1 MKVKEMPNLSAPS
14 VVIIGNTK
22 NLTTM
27 YVFEPELS
35 MFSKNLFSP
44 TSVNLFGN
52 SPCNNSGWGVK
63 LFIRGDILAKL
74 IGSEK
79 RRIGGYYVEMNLRK
93 HKLFLH
99 FQQIYG
105 RPTCGG
111 LK

>member
-14 VVIIGNTK
+14 VVSKIIWNTK
-22 NLTTM
+22 NLTTG
-27 YVFEPELS
+27 YVFEPVLS

-74 IGSEK
+74 IGSEE
-79 RRIGGYYVEMNLRK
+79 RRIGGYYVER
-93 HKLFLH
+93 
-99 FQQIYG
+99 I
-105 RPTCGG
+105 
-111 LK
+111 